1 MRSCNLTHTLHP
13 PLANMSAPGSSQ
25 DMQSEEDDPRT
36 IFYDPNDPF
45 WQDTEDDHDD
55 MEYVP
60 APGDSEEEDG
70 LNFHGAHPKA
80 VS

>member
-1 MRSCNLTHTLHP
+1 MMRSPTLHP

-25 DMQSEEDDPRT
+25 DIQGEEDDPRT

-60 APGDSEEEDG
+60 APGDSEEEEDG